1 MRHLIFLVVL
11 ILNMACQTTNIVT
24 MSVIEPAPVELPPYL
39 QKIGIVNRSLP
50 SDKHRVIDQ
59 VDKVLSAEGMNLDKE
74 GAEASL
80 LGLREELERNGKL
93 AEVVVLEVEQVE
105 NPAYGTFPNPLS
117 WDQVGVICNQHGLD
131 GLFVLEFYDTDANI
145 QYATQQVNLATPVG
159 VSVPA
164 LEHHARVHTVIKTGW
179 RIYDSHERYL
189 VDEYFVT
196 EELTTVGKGINPLE
210 AAKAITGRKE
220 AVKNNSY
227 HIGKSYALSIVPY
240 RTRVQ
245 RDYYV
250 KGSDNFKVA
259 KRRAQAGNWD
269 GAAELW
275 LKETDNSKAKIAGRA
290 AYNMAIIN
298 EINGE
303 LDAAIDWAQKAYA
316 DYGDKLGL
324 KYVRILQ
331 NRKIKAQAL
340 DRQL

>member
-1 MRHLIFLVVL
+1 MRSILFLAAL

-24 MSVIEPAPVELPPYL
+24 MSVIEPAPVELRPYI
-39 QKIGIVNRSLP
+39 QKVGIVNRSLP
-50 SDKHRVIDQ
+50 SNKDKLLDK

-74 GAEASL
+74 GAEASV
-80 LGLREELERNGKL
+80 LGLKEELERNNKL
-93 AEVVVLEVEQVE
+93 TQVVVLEVEQIE
-105 NPAYGTFPNPLS
+105 NPAYGSFPNPLS
-117 WDQVGVICNQHGLD
+117 WDQVDVICNENGLD

-145 QYATQQVNLATPVG
+145 QYSTQQVNIATPVG
-159 VSVPA
+159 VTVPA
-164 LEHHARVHTVIKTGW
+164 LEHHASVHTIIKTGW
-179 RIYDSHERYL
+179 RIYDIHERHL

-196 EELTTVGKGINPLE
+196 EQLTTAGKGINPLE

-220 AVKNNSY
+220 AVKNSSY
-227 HIGKSYALSIVPY
+227 HIGRGYALSIIPY
-240 RTRVQ
+240 RTRVK

-250 KGSDNFKVA
+250 KGSDNLKVA
-259 KRRAQAGNWD
+259 KRRAQTGNWD

-275 LKETDNSKAKIAGRA
+275 LKETENNKSKVAGRA
-290 AYNMAIIN
+290 TYNMAIIN

-303 LDAAIDWAQKAYA
+303 LDTAIDWAQKAYE

-324 KYVRILQ
+324 RYVRILQ

>member
-1 MRHLIFLVVL
+1 MRVILFIAALV
-11 ILNMACQTTNIVT
+11 LNIACHTTNVVT
-24 MSVIEPAPVELPPYL
+24 MSVIEPAPVELPQYI
-39 QKIGIVNRSLP
+39 QKVGILNRSLP
-50 SDKHRVIDQ
+50 ADKDKLLDK

-74 GAEASL
+74 GAEASV
-80 LGLREELERNGKL
+80 LGLKEELERNNKL
-93 AEVVVLEVEQVE
+93 VEVVVLEVEQIE
-105 NPAYGTFPNPLS
+105 NPAYGNFPNPLP
-117 WDQVGVICNQHGLD
+117 WEQVYAICDQNGLD

-145 QYATQQVNLATPVG
+145 HYSTHQVNLPTPVG
-159 VSVPA
+159 ISVPA
-164 LEHHARVHTVIKTGW
+164 LEHHASVHTVIKTGW
-179 RIYDSHERYL
+179 RIYDNHEKQL
-189 VDEYFVT
+189 VDEYLIT
-196 EELTTVGKGINPLE
+196 EQLTTVGKGINPLE

-220 AVKNNSY
+220 AVKNSSY
-227 HIGKSYALSIVPY
+227 HIGRGYAMSIVPY

-259 KRRAQAGNWD
+259 KRRAQTGNWD

-275 LKETDNSKAKIAGRA
+275 LKETDNNKSKIAGRA

-324 KYVRILQ
+324 KYVRVLQ
-331 NRKIKAQAL
+331 NRKVKAQAV

>member
-1 MRHLIFLVVL
+1 MRYILFFAVL

-24 MSVIEPAPVELPPYL
+24 MSVIEPAPVELPSYI
-39 QKIGIVNRSLP
+39 QKVGIVNRSL
-50 SDKHRVIDQ
+50 SGDKDKLLDK

-74 GAEASL
+74 GAEASVT
-80 LGLREELERNGKL
+80 GLKEELERNNKL
-93 AEVVVLEVEQVE
+93 TQVVVLEVDQIE
-105 NPAYGTFPNPLS
+105 NPAYGSFPNPLS
-117 WDQVGVICNQHGLD
+117 WDQIASICSQHGLD
-131 GLFVLEFYDTDANI
+131 GLFVLEFYDTDADI
-145 QYATQQVNLATPVG
+145 QYSTQQVEVATPVG
-159 VSVPA
+159 ITVPA
-164 LEHHARVHTVIKTGW
+164 LEHHASVRTVIKTGW
-179 RIYDSHERYL
+179 RIYDTHEKYL

-196 EELTTVGKGINPLE
+196 EQLTTVGKGINPLE

-227 HIGKSYALSIVPY
+227 HIGRSYALSIVPY

-275 LKETDNSKAKIAGRA
+275 LKETDNSKEKIAGRA

-303 LDAAIDWAQKAYA
+303 LDAALDWAQRAYA

-331 NRKIKAQAL
+331 NRKIRAQAV